1 MREMTKIA
9 EHEIHVVVLACTRAR
24 KQMMAGMPTMR
35 PTRALARWRA
45 TPRLGPISDRQV
57 RKSE

>member
-1 MREMTKIA
+1 MREMAKIA

-35 PTRALARWRA
+35 PT
-45 TPRLGPISDRQV
+45 V
-57 RKSE
+57 H